1 MLHWQKCKKYDNAL
15 SQNDILHQLQGE
27 ERRGEEEIRGE
38 RERRG
43 EKRREGA
50 VIQ

>member
-1 MLHWQKCKKYDNAL
+1 MTFYISCK
-15 SQNDILHQLQGE
+15 